1 MIKLRAKRC
10 AEDRGL
16 KVVTAEVDFS
26 LRPLLEKEVRERE
39 KWRRRGI
46 EAHDCYE
53 VTVAEKED
61 ADRINRVERER
72 EKEGGENM

>member
-16 KVVTAEVDFS
+16 KVATAEVDFQ

-39 KWRRRGI
+39 KWRRGKKHMI
-46 EAHDCYE
+46 
-53 VTVAEKED
+53 VTK
-61 ADRINRVERER
+61 
-72 EKEGGENM
+72 

>member
-1 MIKLRAKRC
+1 M
-10 AEDRGL
+10 EEEG
-16 KVVTAEVDFS
+16 E
-26 LRPLLEKEVRERE
+26 
-39 KWRRRGI
+39 

>member
-16 KVVTAEVDFS
+16 EVATAEVDFQ

-39 KWRRRGI
+39 KWRRRGKKHMI
-46 EAHDCYE
+46 
-53 VTVAEKED
+53 VTK
-61 ADRINRVERER
+61 
-72 EKEGGENM
+72 